1 MTYMCD
7 RCGYKTDLLGNLKN
21 HLKRKNICQPTLN
34 DISQTDLLNSL
45 DIKKPST
52 CEYCGKIFASPQ
64 SKYNHKKRC
73 TNKVPD
79 QLPSEVSML
88 KEKIAVLEE
97 KLKGK
102 QPYPYN
108 TVNIENQS
116 IQQNFI
122 FNVKNFGSE
131 NMDYLS
137 HEFLTS
143 CLITNNIVPLIE
155 SIHFDAEHPEN
166 HNIKMKSLRYELM
179 EQYVDGKWIVTDKEE
194 TLDELINKGYRVL
207 KYHSRKNK
215 QLMIENNDIDEDE
228 YDDINEWLENL
239 YEDKK
244 TRKPVKRQLL
254 LLFINNKTLL
264 LEKPSCEENHLTTHS
279 I

>member
-1 MTYMCD
+1 MTHICE
-7 RCGYKTDLLGNLKN
+7 RCGYKTELLGNLKS
-21 HLKRKNICQPTLN
+21 HLKRKNICRATLS
-34 DISQTDLLNSL
+34 DVFPHDLLASL
-45 DIKKPST
+45 HVKKKSF
-52 CEYCGKIFASPQ
+52 CEYCKKVFASPQ
-64 SKYNHKKRC
+64 SKYNHKIRC
-73 TNKVPD
+73 AYKSQDASIVPTEGCT
-79 QLPSEVSML
+79 EVAIL
-88 KEKIAVLEE
+88 KEKIADLEE
-97 KLKGK
+97 KLKNR
-102 QPYPYN
+102 PVTNN

-122 FNVKNFGSE
+122 FNVKNFGNE

-143 CLITNNIVPLIE
+143 CLISNNIVPLIE
-155 SIHFDAEHPEN
+155 SIHFDADHPEN
-166 HNIKMKSLRYELM
+166 HNIKMKSLRYDMM
-179 EQYVDGKWIVTDKEE
+179 EQFVDGKWIVTDKEE

-215 QLMIENNDIDEDE
+215 QLMIENNDIDEEE
-228 YDDINEWLENL
+228 YDDINEWLETL

-264 LEKPSCEENHLTTHS
+264 LEKPSS
-279 I
+279 S

>member
-1 MTYMCD
+1 MTHTCE
-7 RCGYKTDLLGNLKN
+7 RCGYKTELLGNLKS
-21 HLKRKNICQPTLN
+21 HLRRKNMCLATLS
-34 DISQTDLLNSL
+34 DASPHDLLVAL
-45 DIKKPST
+45 QVKKRHV
-52 CEYCGKIFASPQ
+52 CENCSKVFASPQ
-64 SKYNHKKRC
+64 SKYNHKKKC
-73 TNKVPD
+73 THKSHD
-79 QLPSEVSML
+79 LERAHEGGTEVAIL
-88 KEKIAVLEE
+88 KERIADLEE
-97 KLKGK
+97 KLKSR
-102 QPYPYN
+102 PLTSN

-122 FNVKNFGSE
+122 INVKNFGNE

-143 CLITNNIVPLIE
+143 CLISNNIVPLIE

-166 HNIKMKSLRYELM
+166 HNIKMKSLRYDLM

-215 QLMIENNDIDEDE
+215 QLMIENNDIDEEE
-228 YDDINEWLENL
+228 YDDITEWLETL

-264 LEKPSCEENHLTTHS
+264 LEKPSSTAEM
-279 I
+279 

>member
-1 MTYMCD
+1 MAYMCE

-34 DISQTDLLNSL
+34 DISQTDLLSNL
-45 DIKKPST
+45 EIKLEMKKSSS
-52 CEYCGKIFASPQ
+52 CEHCGKIFSSPQ
-64 SKYNHKKRC
+64 SKYNHKKKC
-73 TNKVPD
+73 TKID
-79 QLPSEVSML
+79 QSTSEVSLL

-102 QPYPYN
+102 PVN

-122 FNVKNFGSE
+122 FNVKNFGCE

-137 HEFLTS
+137 HDFLTS

-155 SIHFDAEHPEN
+155 SIHFDSEHPEN

-215 QLMIENNDIDEDE
+215 QLMIDNNDIDEDE

-264 LEKPSCEENHLTTHS
+264 LEKSSCD
-279 I
+279 